1 MDRQKMLEETA
12 QKFYEENCQS
22 TFVKIGAYYKEHRRE
37 VEHSF
42 LEAVEQGLRVC
53 REKQKKLG
61 FISISF
67 LESSFITHTYDVQF
81 AFYNNLIY
89 ADENPVYVYWAPT
102 FIYEM
107 LEKDIKALESFL
119 KPRIVRLRPYEVQEL
134 RNQYIL
140 NFHFLAVLLLRGLL
154 EKVFTLEEFHLNDKE
169 DQVKIISGK
178 YMEKQVEICIWE
190 ADL

>member
-1 MDRQKMLEETA
+1 MDRQKMLEKTA
-12 QKFYEENCQS
+12 QKFYEKNSQS
-22 TFVKIGAYYKEHRRE
+22 TFEKIAAYYKEHRQE
-37 VEHSF
+37 VERSF
-42 LEAVEQGLRVC
+42 LEAVKQGLKVC

-89 ADENPVYVYWAPT
+89 ADEDPVYVYWAPA

-107 LEKDIKALESFL
+107 LEKDIKALEIFL
-119 KPRIVRLRPYEVQEL
+119 KPKIVRLRPYEVQEL

-140 NFHFLAVLLLRGLL
+140 NFHFLAILLLRGLM
-154 EKVFTLEEFHLNDKE
+154 EKIFMLEEFHLTDKE
-169 DQVKIISGK
+169 GQVKIISGK
-178 YMEKQVEICIWE
+178 YMEKQLEMCMWE
-190 ADL
+190 AVQ